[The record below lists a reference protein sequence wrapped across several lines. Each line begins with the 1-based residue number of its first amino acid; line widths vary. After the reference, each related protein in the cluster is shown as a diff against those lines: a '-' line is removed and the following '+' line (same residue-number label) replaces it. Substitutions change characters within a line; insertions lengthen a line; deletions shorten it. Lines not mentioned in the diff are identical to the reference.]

1 MRRLLIGGRTVRSI
15 ETTARTRTEWFSV
28 IWAAEQRRGNA
39 ASRADV
45 PGRVLSEQLF
55 SAPSD
60 EAFIVW
66 DADVPS
72 AGHADPITWFA
83 GNELRDPPPP
93 IHKDVSL
100 LRALSDEEFWPVI
113 DALQGRLWD
122 RSLSVAAGL
131 LAQAPEEFILR
142 WAQTAAVKALAL
154 ADVLEAGGIGALD
167 EIHAIGAVV
176 GKGQR
181 AFDEV
186 LSNADAFDSSWCTD
200 NSAHVL
206 TLASHAYERRTGM
219 SADIHTAFQ
228 PRASE
233 IGARSE
239 AQVAER
245 QKQRGI
251 KSDAP
256 DPVFRAARAVVR
268 TRGALRER
276 IVLVRDVEHSG
287 RSLEDIAETGL
298 AADESEILA
307 GPEFAMQRAIGSWGG
322 EAFAIKRRTTLSVPA
337 YVEKYSSVPTVEAR
351 SGIQVRR

>member
-1 MRRLLIGGRTVRSI
+1 MMRGLWGGRTVRSI

-28 IWAAEQRRGNA
+28 IWAAEQGRGNA
-39 ASRADV
+39 ASRCDV
-45 PGRVLSEQLF
+45 PGSVLSEQTF
-55 SAPSD
+55 SAASD

-66 DADVPS
+66 DSDVPS

-83 GNELRDPPPP
+83 GNEVRDPPPP
-93 IHKDVSL
+93 VRIDVSA
-100 LRALSDEEFWPVI
+100 LRTLSDEDFWPVI
-113 DALQGRLWD
+113 DSLQGRLWD
-122 RSLSVAAGL
+122 RTLSVAAGL

-142 WAQTAAVKALAL
+142 WAETAAVKALAL
-154 ADVLEAGGIGALD
+154 ADVLEAAGTEAHD
-167 EIHAIGAVV
+167 EIHAIGAVI

-186 LSNADAFDSSWCTD
+186 LSNADAFDPSWCTD

-228 PRASE
+228 PRASD
-233 IGARSE
+233 IQARVGAW
-239 AQVAER
+239 VAEYQR
-245 QKQRGI
+245 QRDI
-251 KSDAP
+251 EPHAP

-276 IVLVRDVEHSG
+276 IVLVSVHGRSG
-287 RSLEDIAETGL
+287 RSLDELARIEF
-298 AADESEILA
+298 AADGSEIVA

-322 EAFAIKRRTTLSVPA
+322 EAFAIKRRTTLNVPA
-337 YVEKYSSVPTVEAR
+337 YIQKYSTIPTAEA
-351 SGIQVRR
+351 